1 MVQQPP
7 LEHSG
12 EPSGFYGTLE
22 SCDDLS
28 GFTDDY
34 EGAFGGDL
42 FEPELRSAESV
53 ILTEL

>member
-12 EPSGFYGTLE
+12 EPSGVYGTLE